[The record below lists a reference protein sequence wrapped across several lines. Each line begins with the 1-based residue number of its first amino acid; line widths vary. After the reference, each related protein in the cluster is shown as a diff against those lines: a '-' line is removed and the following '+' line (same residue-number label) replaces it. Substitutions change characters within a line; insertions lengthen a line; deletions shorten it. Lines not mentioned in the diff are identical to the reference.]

1 MKDTV
6 ILDIET
12 LGSVN
17 NCVILSVGM
26 VAVDSTE
33 DYTFKELIDNGYY
46 AKLDVKSQVDAG
58 RKIYKDTLEWWGQ
71 QGKAAQ
77 HILKPSPKD
86 MHWSKL
92 REDMISWLT
101 NHDVDTHTVK
111 VYSRGSHFDF
121 GILHDLFRITE
132 GCEPTE
138 LPWRFWNIHDSKTVV
153 LTLLGR
159 DVWDMGVEPE
169 GFIHHDCLHD
179 SAREYLTIQK
189 AIYQFQDTLSKEN
202 VSLDYRGVPINESE
216 DIPF

>member
-1 MKDTV
+1 MKDGV
-6 ILDIET
+6 VLDLET

-17 NCVILSVGM
+17 NSVILSVGM
-26 VAVDSTE
+26 VAVDSTK
-33 DYTFKELIDNGYY
+33 DYTFDELIKDGYY

-58 RKIYKDTLEWWGQ
+58 RKIHKDTLQWGSE
-71 QGKAAQ
+71 QGEAAQ

-101 NHDVDTHTVK
+101 DQGVDTHKVK

-121 GILHDLFRITE
+121 GLLHDLFRITE
-132 GCEPTE
+132 GVSQDD
-138 LPWRFWNIHDSKTVV
+138 LPWRYWNIHDSKTVV
-153 LTLLGR
+153 FTLLGR

-179 SAREYLTIQK
+179 AAREYLTIQS
-189 AIYQFQDTLSKEN
+189 ALYMFQDTLSG
-202 VSLDYRGVPINESE
+202 D
-216 DIPF
+216 PF

>member
-1 MKDTV
+1 MYIKKRFDIKMKDTV

-17 NCVILSVGM
+17 NCVVLSVGM
-26 VAVDSTE
+26 VAVDSTK
-33 DYTFKELIDNGYY
+33 DYTFDELIENGYY

-58 RKIYKDTLEWWGQ
+58 RKIYKDTLEWWDQ

-92 REDMISWLT
+92 RKNMISWLGEQG
-101 NHDVDTHTVK
+101 VDTYTVK
-111 VYSRGSHFDF
+111 AYSRGSHFDF

-179 SAREYLTIQK
+179 AAREYLTIQK
-189 AIYQFQDTLSKEN
+189 ALYTFQDTI
-202 VSLDYRGVPINESE
+202 GPSE

>member
-1 MKDTV
+1 MKDGV

-17 NCVILSVGM
+17 NSVVLSVGM
-26 VAVDSTE
+26 VAVDSTK
-33 DYTFKELIDNGYY
+33 DYTFDELIRDGYY

-58 RKIYKDTLEWWGQ
+58 RKIHKDTLQWWSE

-77 HILKPSPKD
+77 HILNPSPKD

-92 REDMISWLT
+92 RGNMISWMT
-101 NHDVDTHTVK
+101 DQGVDIHKVK

-121 GILHDLFRITE
+121 GILHDIFRITE
-132 GCEPTE
+132 GVSQDD
-138 LPWRFWNIHDSKTVV
+138 LPWRYWNIHDSTTVV

-159 DVWDMGVEPE
+159 DVWDMGIEPE

-179 SAREYLTIQK
+179 AAREYLTIQK
-189 AIYQFQDTLSKEN
+189 AIYTFQDTLSG
-202 VSLDYRGVPINESE
+202 DA
-216 DIPF
+216 F

>member
-1 MKDTV
+1 MKDGGV
-6 ILDIET
+6 LDLET

-17 NCVILSVGM
+17 NSVILSVGM
-26 VAVDSTE
+26 VAVDSTK
-33 DYTFKELIDNGYY
+33 DYTFDELIKDGYY

-58 RKIYKDTLEWWGQ
+58 RKIHKDTLQWWSE
-71 QGKAAQ
+71 QGEAAQ

-101 NHDVDTHTVK
+101 DQGVDTHKVK

-121 GILHDLFRITE
+121 GLLHDLFRITE
-132 GCEPTE
+132 GVSQDD
-138 LPWRFWNIHDSKTVV
+138 LPWRYWNIHDSKTVV
-153 LTLLGR
+153 FTLLGR

-179 SAREYLTIQK
+179 AAREYLTIQS
-189 AIYQFQDTLSKEN
+189 ALYMFQDTLSG
-202 VSLDYRGVPINESE
+202 D
-216 DIPF
+216 PF

>member
-1 MKDTV
+1 MKDGV
-6 ILDIET
+6 VLDLET

-17 NCVILSVGM
+17 NSVILSVGM
-26 VAVDSTE
+26 VAVDSTK
-33 DYTFKELIDNGYY
+33 DYTFDELIKDGYY

-58 RKIYKDTLEWWGQ
+58 RKIHKDTLQWWSE
-71 QGKAAQ
+71 QGEAAQ

-101 NHDVDTHTVK
+101 DQGVDTHKVK

-121 GILHDLFRITE
+121 GLLHDLFRITE
-132 GCEPTE
+132 GVSQDD
-138 LPWRFWNIHDSKTVV
+138 LPWRYWNIHDSKTVV
-153 LTLLGR
+153 FTLLGR

-179 SAREYLTIQK
+179 AAREYLTIQS
-189 AIYQFQDTLSKEN
+189 ALYMFQDTLSG
-202 VSLDYRGVPINESE
+202 D
-216 DIPF
+216 PF

>member
-1 MKDTV
+1 MKDGV
-6 ILDIET
+6 VLDLET

-17 NCVILSVGM
+17 NSVILSVGM
-26 VAVDSTE
+26 VAVDSTK
-33 DYTFKELIDNGYY
+33 DYTFDELIKDGYY

-58 RKIYKDTLEWWGQ
+58 RKIHKDTLQWWSE
-71 QGKAAQ
+71 QGEAAQ

-101 NHDVDTHTVK
+101 DQGVDTHKVK

-121 GILHDLFRITE
+121 GLLHDLFRITE
-132 GCEPTE
+132 GVGQDD
-138 LPWRFWNIHDSKTVV
+138 LPWRYWNIHDSKTVV
-153 LTLLGR
+153 FTLLGR

-179 SAREYLTIQK
+179 AAREYLTIQS
-189 AIYQFQDTLSKEN
+189 ALYMFQDTLSG
-202 VSLDYRGVPINESE
+202 D
-216 DIPF
+216 PF